1 MSTRERALPID
12 RLRAD
17 FDRALAA
24 GHVVVTAATGSG
36 KSTRLPVWSR
46 SRGRVLVIEP
56 RRLAATSLARF
67 VAQGLGTAVGDA
79 VGHAVRLD
87 ARHGPDTEVV
97 FVTPGIALRWYGEDR
112 LQRFSTVVL
121 DEFHERRWD
130 TDLLLA
136 LLQAGAA
143 HHLVV
148 TSATIAGERLAGH
161 LAARHLRADGRSY
174 PVDIAHRADEPRRM
188 PTSRDLARRVAEAV
202 QATLRDGDG
211 GDVLVFLP
219 GKGEIQ
225 ACYQTLKGAPATV
238 LRLHASAPASDQA
251 DALAPRDPAQPP
263 RVILATNVAET
274 SLTVPGVTSVIDSG
288 LERRTHRR
296 NGRTVLSLH
305 AISRASA
312 DQRAGRAGRTQ
323 PGRCLRLWGP
333 QAPLADV
340 TPPEIHRED
349 LSELVL
355 AAACAGHRADAL
367 PFPEALPEPA
377 LVQATTRLTGLGAL
391 DRSGRVTERGRR
403 LFQLPVDTE
412 LAHLA
417 VAMPDRECA
426 GFMADLAA
434 ALSTGRRWVQPP
446 DDPAEEEALARALS
460 RRCDA
465 TLLVAALRT
474 GDLPGVRVD
483 RGSRQEARKLA
494 RQLRELMGLPRLPDR
509 LEEDPGPAFA
519 AAVAALPHRSYVR
532 REKRRQAMGN
542 GGDEILISDQSRL
555 DPEAEAALCLDEHSV
570 PGKGT
575 RQTVTLGTCLAPVPL
590 QALLDAGLAQAT
602 LEAPTLEA
610 GRLLAHRTWR
620 YAGRVIHSEAVVPEG
635 APAREAMA
643 RLILAGRLLKPAGER
658 LSDDLAAWALYVAL
672 GHGEGETP
680 EALPWLVARLERLGV
695 ESQDDL
701 ALIEPEDLA
710 FEGVPEWER
719 DRFDE
724 HFPRRIQL
732 PDLLLQV
739 HYQVRRKTVTV
750 EKVSGSRKRDPQRWE
765 LPAWPGWRVKYQRA
779 SRVVEVR

>member
-1 MSTRERALPID
+1 MSTDGLPIERLRPDFERALTN
-12 RLRAD
+12 
-17 FDRALAA
+17 

-46 SRGRVLVIEP
+46 ARGRVLVIEP

-67 VAQGLGTAVGDA
+67 VAQGLGSTVGDG
-79 VGHAVRLD
+79 VGYAVRLD

-112 LQRFSTVVL
+112 LRRFSTVVL

-136 LLQAGAA
+136 LLQAGRG

-148 TSATIAGERLAGH
+148 TSATIAGEQLAQH
-161 LAARHLRADGRSY
+161 LGAHHLRSDGRSY

-188 PTSRDLARRVAEAV
+188 PESRDIARRVAEAV
-202 QATLRDGDG
+202 RDALGNGDG

-225 ACYQTLKGAPATV
+225 ACYQALKGAPATV
-238 LRLHASAPASDQA
+238 VRLHASAPAADQA
-251 DALAPRDPAQPP
+251 DALAPRDPARPP
-263 RVILATNVAET
+263 RVILSTNVAET
-274 SLTVPGVTSVIDSG
+274 SLTVPGVTTVIDSG

-312 DQRAGRAGRTQ
+312 DQRAGRAGRVQ
-323 PGRCLRLWGP
+323 PGRCLRLWGR
-333 QAPLADV
+333 QAPLAEL

-355 AAACAGHRADAL
+355 AAACAGRRADNL

-377 LVQATTRLTGLGAL
+377 LVQATARLTRLGAL
-391 DRSGRVTERGRR
+391 DAEGRVTERGRR
-403 LFQLPVDTE
+403 LFHLPVDTE

-417 VAMPDRECA
+417 VAMPDRESA

-434 ALSTGRRWVQPP
+434 ALSTGRRWVHAPA
-446 DDPAEEEALARALS
+446 DPAEEEMLS
-460 RRCDA
+460 RTLPRRCDA

-474 GDLPGVRVD
+474 ADLPGVRVD
-483 RGSRQEARKLA
+483 RASRKEARKLA
-494 RQLRELMGLPRLPDR
+494 AQLRELMGLARLPDTLGED
-509 LEEDPGPAFA
+509 LEPAFA
-519 AAVAALPHRSYVR
+519 AAVAALPHRTYIR

-542 GGDEILISDQSRL
+542 GGDEILVSEQSRL
-555 DPEAEAALCLDEHSV
+555 DAEAEAALCLDEHSV

-590 QALLDAGLAQAT
+590 QGLLDAGLGEPM
-602 LEAPTLEA
+602 LEAPTLEE
-610 GRLLAHRTWR
+610 GRLLARRTWR
-620 YAGRVIHSEAVVPEG
+620 YAGRIIHSEAVVPEG

-643 RLILAGRLLKPAGER
+643 RLILDNRLLKPAGAR
-658 LSDDLAAWALYVAL
+658 LQEDLAAWALYVAL

-680 EALPWLVARLERLGV
+680 EARPWLEARLEALGV
-695 ESQDDL
+695 ASQDDL

-719 DRFDE
+719 ARFDE
-724 HFPRRIQL
+724 HFPRQIQL
-732 PDLLLQV
+732 PDLLLRV
-739 HYQVRRKTVTV
+739 HYHVRRKTVTI
-750 EKVSGSRKRDPQRWE
+750 EKVNGSRKKDPQRWE